1 MKHRWILVTA
11 LFLSACAQPTQTQNN
26 PVASKPAAPMP
37 TCTPPILPTS
47 TVTPLPQPT
56 STPEPLPPA
65 PISPKNL
72 ADLTQVYNIS
82 LADIRRVHFSQDGS
96 QIAAATGN
104 QENFGAFT
112 FASPSG
118 EPLYTYQPY
127 DGIVWD
133 LDISKDDL
141 WMATAANS
149 ADGQGIAVWN
159 LVNQTLDQKIGQPAQ
174 PDCVAFSPDGSV
186 LAAGGLTTWPDG
198 EIWLYEAATWTPLLN
213 MEAPGQNI
221 LALEYSPDGSML
233 VSAGTDGI
241 IRIWRSRDGSLLH
254 TLDYAP
260 QASRI
265 TFSPGGELLASTFCT
280 DFDSGGCT
288 TGGVVVW
295 RTADWSI
302 LQVFEDLAQDVIF
315 SPDGQL
321 MITASGY
328 HDPLIRF
335 RRTIDWSEI
344 YTISDNAQAL
354 AMNRLGNQLV
364 VANQSGIQV
373 WMVKPQPVQ

>member
-11 LFLSACAQPTQTQNN
+11 IFLSACAQPTQTQNN
-26 PVASKPAAPMP
+26 PIAGSPAAPLP

-72 ADLTQVYNIS
+72 GDLTQVDSIS

-104 QENFGAFT
+104 QGNFGVFT
-112 FASPSG
+112 FASQNG
-118 EPLYTYQPY
+118 DPLYVYQLY
-127 DGIVWD
+127 NGIVWD
-133 LDISKDDL
+133 LDISRDDL

-149 ADGQGIAVWN
+149 TDGQGIAIWN
-159 LVNQTLDQKIGQPAQ
+159 LVNQTLDQKIGQPTQ

-186 LAAGGLTTWPDG
+186 LAAGGLTAWPDG
-198 EIWLYEAATWTPLLN
+198 EIWLYEAATWAPLLK
-213 MEAPGQNI
+213 MDAPGQNI

-265 TFSPGGELLASTFCT
+265 AFSPGGELLASTFCT
-280 DFDSGGCT
+280 DTDQNGCV

-302 LQVFEDLAQDVIF
+302 LQVFEDLAQDVVF

-328 HDPLIRF
+328 HDPQIRF
-335 RRTIDWSEI
+335 RRTIDWSEV
-344 YTISDNAQAL
+344 YTISENAQAL
-354 AMNRLGNQLV
+354 AMNRSGSQLLA
-364 VANQSGIQV
+364 ANQNGIQI
-373 WMVKPQPVQ
+373 WMVQPQPVD